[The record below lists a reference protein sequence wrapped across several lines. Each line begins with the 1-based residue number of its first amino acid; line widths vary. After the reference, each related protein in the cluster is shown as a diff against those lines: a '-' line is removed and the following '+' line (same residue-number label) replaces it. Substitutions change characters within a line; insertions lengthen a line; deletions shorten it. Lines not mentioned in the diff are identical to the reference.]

1 MNIKPVDATIK
12 GLLKSGR
19 SFIVPRFQRDYSW
32 ERRNN
37 EEFIDDILRGI
48 EMGNDKLVSTT
59 YFLGTMLFIGNF
71 LEKGT
76 KPIQIVDGQQRI
88 TTITI
93 LFSVLSDLFRA
104 NNEDTLSKTI
114 FEYVMTSDDDGQ
126 MFRVISSESS
136 YPYFSFFIQDIEKAQ
151 PVTAASEEEMCIQ
164 ETYNYF
170 KQRLEENTLRK
181 SLSEYLEGKD
191 ISNISYVE
199 ILKTIRDQVLNCVFV
214 SISTDDEG
222 SAYRIFEILN
232 AKGKKLA
239 YVDLIKNRLFEELQS
254 TEPADIAKVK
264 WNELKKNIN
273 ECDVASV
280 GLATFYRHFW
290 SACYGQVSAN
300 RLYEK
305 FDKTIKKTNYKEF
318 LDNMVE
324 YSRYYSKIL
333 KPNRADYNNR
343 KEYFWLVQSLD
354 VLSNWFGIAQVR
366 VLLLSLFKVKAKDVI
381 SSEAFKTVILYLEHF
396 HFAYTSI
403 MSGKANKLDS
413 LYSKTAVALGKS
425 SNKAETNNILNK
437 VLYPALE
444 ALFPSYEDFSAQ
456 FVKMQFTKASIPSN
470 MKCKYALN
478 KLYCYYQ
485 DRDVFDEAASVEH
498 IMPEVQ
504 GDITMSIGNLILLE
518 QKLNQEAGMMNYV
531 GKQDV
536 YQKSQYIWVHN
547 FIKEHKDWNEDDISV
562 RAEELAK
569 IFYTDVLGRTIP
581 NKVERFEFKLLPI
594 N

>member
-1 MNIKPVDATIK
+1 MNIKPIDATIK

-37 EEFIDDILRGI
+37 EEFMDDILRGI
-48 EMGNDKLVSTT
+48 ELKEDKLTSTT

-104 NNEDTLSKTI
+104 NHEDTLSKTI

-126 MFRVISSESS
+126 KFRVISSESS
-136 YPYFSFFIQDIEKAQ
+136 YPYFSFFIQDIDKAE
-151 PVTAASEEEMCIQ
+151 PVNAASEEEVCIQ

-170 KQRLEENTLRK
+170 KQRLEENSLRK
-181 SLSEYLEGKD
+181 VLSEYLDGKD
-191 ISNISYVE
+191 LSNISYVE

-305 FDKTIKKTNYKEF
+305 FDKTIRKTNYKEF
-318 LDNMVE
+318 LDKMVE
-324 YSRYYSKIL
+324 FSKFYSQIL
-333 KPNRADYNNR
+333 KPNRADYNNK

-366 VLLLSLFKVKAKDVI
+366 VLLLSLFSAKSRGVI
-381 SSEAFKTVILYLEHF
+381 SSQAFKDVILYLENF

-413 LYSKTAVALGKS
+413 LYSKTAVAIGES
-425 SNKAETNNILNK
+425 SNKLETNSILNK
-437 VLYPALE
+437 TLYPALE
-444 ALFPSYEDFSAQ
+444 KLFPSYEDFSTQ

-485 DRDVFDEAASVEH
+485 NRDVFDDTASVEH
-498 IMPEVQ
+498 ILPEVK
-504 GDITMSIGNLILLE
+504 GDFTMNVGNLILLE
-518 QKLNQEAGMMNYV
+518 QKLNTEANMMTYSEKK
-531 GKQDV
+531 GI
-536 YQKSQYIWVHN
+536 YQKSQYNWVHI
-547 FIKEHKDWNEDDISV
+547 FTKEHEAWTENDISV

-569 IFYTDVLGRTIP
+569 IFYTKVLGRTIP
-581 NKVERFEFKLLPI
+581 DRGERFEFKLLPV
-594 N
+594 